1 MTNYKEKLIIK
12 DYKNEFYFKK
22 NISNL
27 NFSFNRSAFI
37 FFVFV
42 LISSIFSIKIFYY
55 GSILDNQK
63 KKNVSIKQKDFRAD
77 ILDRNGILIAKTVR
91 TKNVGINPNKVKDK
105 KKFLL
110 KLKIIFPKKNFKNI
124 EEKLNQNKFFYL
136 EKKISAENFDK
147 IKLLGEKAFIYETKI
162 SRIYPSKNLFS
173 HIIGQIDEDNNGISG
188 IEKSFNKNLISNKN
202 SLILTVD
209 SNLQFIIRE
218 ELLLANQIFKTKGSA
233 AILMDVNSGE
243 IISMVSTPDYDLN
256 KRQVINDKRFINR
269 VTKGVYEFGSVFKTF
284 TLASALNTKKVE
296 VGTEFKNL
304 PSDINCA
311 GRPIREYD
319 EKIPSNLTAEEIL
332 IRSGNIGSVRIAQK
346 VGEEK
351 FQLFLEKLGVL
362 DRIDFELEEVGTPL
376 PIKWGKCKLATAS
389 FGHGITTTI
398 LQLAKGYSIIS
409 NGGYNVNPTLIK
421 DKYSNLTKE
430 KILNKNIS
438 NKLNLAL
445 RKIVSTNIGTANLA
459 NVKGYDVG
467 GKTGTAQKSI
477 DGTYSKE
484 KINTFIGV
492 FPIYKPKFVI
502 AVMLDA
508 PKINSDYIY
517 EYRDGTGFKLKGT
530 PRNTAGWTSVEI
542 TGKILEKIGPILATK
557 YMEFWS

>member
-557 YMEFWS
+557 YMEF